1 MKIWKNHFIFFNLSC
16 FLLFNCDKILLV

>member
-16 FLLFNCDKILLV
+16 FLPFNCDKIHLV